1 MITTG
6 RIVVRGHGIEVL
18 RIAGDAALP
27 TLVFLH
33 EGLGSVS
40 QWRDFPAT
48 VGRATGAPVVG
59 YSRLGHGQSD
69 PVTLPRPLTF
79 MQEEARGD
87 LPALLAGIEGD
98 VVLVGHSDG
107 ASIALIHAA
116 DGDARVRGV
125 VAMAPHV
132 FVEPMC
138 VEAIARV
145 ASVYQTPYDATS
157 GATDLRARLARHH
170 ADVDG
175 VFHGW
180 SGVWL
185 DPAFTAFDVRALLPR
200 IAVPVLVVQ
209 GDADEYGTDAQVDAV
224 RRQAGG
230 PVDALLLARCGHAP
244 HRDRPGETRSAI
256 AAFVARLTDER
267 ARGRP

>member
-1 MITTG
+1 MTTTE
-6 RIVVRGHGIEVL
+6 RARVRGRGIEVR
-18 RIAGDAALP
+18 RIAGDAGLP

-40 QWRDFPAT
+40 MWRDVPAT
-48 VGRATGAPVVG
+48 VARASGAPVVV
-59 YSRLGHGQSD
+59 YSRLGHGRSD

-79 MQEEARGD
+79 MQEEASGD
-87 LPALLAGIEGD
+87 LPALLAGIDGD

-116 DGDARVRGV
+116 EGDGRVRGV

-145 ASVYQTPYDATS
+145 AAAYRAPSDP
-157 GATDLRARLARHH
+157 TDLRARLARHH

-175 VFHGW
+175 VFRGW

-185 DPAFTAFDVRALLPR
+185 DPRFAAFDVRALLPR

-209 GDADEYGTDAQVDAV
+209 GEADEYGTEAQVDAV
-224 RRQAGG
+224 RRLAGG
-230 PVDALLLARCGHAP
+230 PVDALLLARCGHSP
-244 HRDRPGETRSAI
+244 HRDRPGETRAAI
-256 AAFVARLTDER
+256 AAFVARVTRER
-267 ARGRP
+267 P

>member
-1 MITTG
+1 MTSSERVDI
-6 RIVVRGHGIEVL
+6 RGHRLEVL

-27 TLVFLH
+27 ALVFLH

-48 VGRATGAPVVG
+48 VARATGAPVVV

-69 PVTLPRPLTF
+69 AVTLPRPLTF
-79 MQEEARGD
+79 MREEARGD
-87 LPALLAGIEGD
+87 LPLLLAGIEGD

-116 DGDARVRGV
+116 DGDARLRGV

-132 FVEPMC
+132 FVEAMC
-138 VEAIARV
+138 VDAIARV
-145 ASVYQTPYDATS
+145 AAVYETPT
-157 GATDLRARLARHH
+157 TDLRARLARHH

-175 VFHGW
+175 VFRGW
-180 SGVWL
+180 SGAWL
-185 DPAFTAFDVRALLPR
+185 DPGFTAFDVRALLPR
-200 IAVPVLVVQ
+200 VAVPVLVIQ
-209 GDADEYGTDAQVDAV
+209 GDADEYGTEAQVDAI
-224 RRQAGG
+224 RRHAGG

-244 HRDRPGETRSAI
+244 HRDRPGETRAAI
-256 AAFVARLTDER
+256 AAFVARLADER
-267 ARGRP
+267 ARDRP